1 MVMLCFTSLDRA
13 ELVTPYIGH
22 SPIPVQE
29 LWGVQEQVPT
39 ASLIWGEV
47 VELAV
52 AAVCIKGCDWVAGDC
67 I

>member
-1 MVMLCFTSLDRA
+1 M
-13 ELVTPYIGH
+13 G
-22 SPIPVQE
+22 E

-39 ASLIWGEV
+39 ARLIWAEV